1 MTQPP
6 NRNINLNIGRRL
18 ELVRLQ
24 RDLSIEELA
33 LRTGI
38 RFDQLHAFESD
49 EDMITAV
56 ELSEVADV
64 LNMPI
69 EFFIHDAPLL
79 DCAGEWQALH
89 AFRQLDR
96 QNQERIV
103 RLLSDLAGDVPVTNR
118 PGK

>member
-6 NRNINLNIGRRL
+6 NRNVNLKIGRRL
-18 ELVRLQ
+18 KLVRVQ

-33 LRTGI
+33 SRTGI

-64 LNMPI
+64 LNMPV

-79 DCAGEWQALH
+79 DCAGEWQVLH

-96 QNQERIV
+96 PKQQRV
-103 RLLSDLAGDVPVTNR
+103 VQLLSDLLGDVSVTNR
-118 PGK
+118 PEM

>member
-1 MTQPP
+1 MNKPP
-6 NRNINLNIGRRL
+6 KRNVNFKIGQRL
-18 ELVRLQ
+18 KLVRIQ

-56 ELSEVADV
+56 ELHELAEV
-64 LNMPI
+64 LNIPI

-89 AFRQLDR
+89 SFRQLDHQKQQR
-96 QNQERIV
+96 VVQ
-103 RLLSDLAGDVPVTNR
+103 LLSDLVVDIPVTNR
-118 PGK
+118 P

>member
-1 MTQPP
+1 MTQQPD
-6 NRNINLNIGRRL
+6 RNINLNIGRRL
-18 ELVRLQ
+18 KLVRRQ
-24 RDLSIEELA
+24 RDLSVEELA
-33 LRTGI
+33 LRSGI

-56 ELSEVADV
+56 ELHEVAKA

-89 AFRQLDR
+89 TFRHLDPQKQQR
-96 QNQERIV
+96 VVQ
-103 RLLSDLAGDVPVTNR
+103 LLSELVDDVSVTNR
-118 PGK
+118 TKV